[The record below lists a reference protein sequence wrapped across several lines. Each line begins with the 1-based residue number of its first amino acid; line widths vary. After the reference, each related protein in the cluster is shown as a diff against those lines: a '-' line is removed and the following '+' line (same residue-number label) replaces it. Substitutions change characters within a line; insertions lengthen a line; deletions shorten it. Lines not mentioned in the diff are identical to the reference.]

1 MRTLIIALIAF
12 IATSMALPAAAAEIS
27 IAELDAEAPNWSG
40 LEVTIEGEI
49 IGDYSIRG
57 DEVWVQ
63 VNDDAYV
70 EDPLLETGRL
80 AGGNVGMGVRMPS
93 EVFSTEW
100 GAPGGYQTRGP
111 VVRVTGTFRYLDPDT
126 GGDTFVD
133 AASVV
138 LVEPARRLEPPPAEM
153 DLLAAAVAMIALGA
167 GMWARARWRLLNPKQ

>member
-1 MRTLIIALIAF
+1 VRTSIVFLIL
-12 IATSMALPAAAAEIS
+12 TLLALPAAASQVS
-27 IAELDAEAPNWSG
+27 IAELDAQAPTWSG

-70 EDPLLETGRL
+70 DDPLVETGRL
-80 AGGNVGMGVRMPS
+80 AGGNIGMGVRMPT

-100 GAPGGYQTRGP
+100 GAPGGYHTRGP
-111 VVRVTGTFRYLDPDT
+111 VVRVTGTFRYLDPAT

-133 AASVV
+133 ATSVV
-138 LVEPARRLEPPPAEM
+138 LVEPARPLEPPPAEM
-153 DLLAAAVAMIALGA
+153 GLLAAAVTMIALGA